1 MAIKNVLIVL
11 VLAVGVWLI
20 FKQTSTPQADTQ
32 TNNAP
37 NTQPSEVTSS
47 PVVFDIQNWQT
58 PPKKPTPFASDAQTT
73 ALLATLGD
81 VAISDTGLD
90 FRGNN
95 AVLYRYHNRTAPPL
109 YITQSS
115 ELFEIAW
122 YFANPH
128 DKDSDKALS
137 LRYAQTAYALSHQL
151 IGKETTPLFT
161 ALLAQKSTTLPTG
174 VIYANCQAQLCQIV
188 FDKGAF

>member
-1 MAIKNVLIVL
+1 MAIKSILIAL
-11 VLAVGVWLI
+11 VLMIGVWLI
-20 FKQTSTPQADTQ
+20 FTQTNTPQADTQ
-32 TNNAP
+32 ADG
-37 NTQPSEVTSS
+37 TQPSEVISS

-58 PPKKPTPFASDAQTT
+58 PPKKPTPFASDTQTN

-90 FRGNN
+90 FRGNQ
-95 AVLYRYHNRTAPPL
+95 ATLYRYHNRTTPPL
-109 YITQSS
+109 YTIQSH

-137 LRYAQTAYALSHQL
+137 QRYAQTAYTLSHQL
-151 IGKETTPLFT
+151 IGKEATPLFT
-161 ALLAQKSTTLPTG
+161 NLLAQKPSPLPTG
-174 VIYANCQAQLCQIV
+174 VVYANCQAQLCQIV
-188 FDKGAF
+188 FDKGVF